1 MKISY
6 TYIIYGLFLTLLS
19 GCELIHDDPAELG
32 FREDG
37 EAYAYVSLT
46 INTAPTAPGT
56 RANPTGGEAGDGYED
71 GQDYEKAVN
80 NLTLFFYESQAGNA
94 TDGVNRTDNPVIAA
108 RANIPITPL
117 GALEDDTERIDEVY
131 RVGPVRVSGLRM
143 NHFYH
148 VLAVANAGESFGESI
163 TDLNGLKAATIDNV
177 YTYSNNAYSNFVMSS
192 EGDESPV
199 LNITYENSEN
209 NPATTTVDLERLVA
223 RVDYKT
229 NEDNSYGVGS
239 TGIDATITRAMLVN
253 MYNQDTYV
261 LKRVAS
267 GSVDGTVTYLGD
279 EDIQTSFVV
288 DPKTEDKTYPT
299 IAEDADEWYENYF
312 PNISDEIGDDSAT
325 AWEKFLIEGWDI
337 DGWTCIGY
345 PKENTTSKDAE
356 GKYYSTGV
364 VFEAEYT
371 GITSVGED
379 KTFFRVDGTILYT
392 TLEDAMKDP
401 DFDPD
406 RTFTNG
412 WSDFQEYYNVL
423 DENDPA
429 GYKVWLSQFDES
441 VELASLTWD
450 KYKTNVLGY
459 VENKPTAKTRQ
470 VLHQY
475 GRTETFLDGKG
486 YYTYWIKHNQG
497 DKANIVEGL
506 PMYHAIVRNNVYKL
520 NVTSISEIG
529 NDIPGDKTL
538 GIQVA
543 VAEWGKLEKEEVEMK

>member
-56 RANPTGGEAGDGYED
+56 RANPTGGETGNGYYED
-71 GQDYEKAVN
+71 GQEYEKAVN
-80 NLTLFFYESQAGNA
+80 DLTLFFYSNDGGVNGTSVPLISHYINA
-94 TDGVNRTDNPVIAA
+94 NQTLTDGKQP
-108 RANIPITPL
+108 
-117 GALEDDTERIDEVY
+117 IDETFKL
-131 RVGPVRVSGLRM
+131 GPVRVSGLRT
-143 NHFYH
+143 NQQYH
-148 VLAVANAGESFGESI
+148 LLVVANAGDISDDY
-163 TDLNGLKAATIDNV
+163 TTLDDLRRKAELETV
-177 YTYSNNAYSNFVMSS
+177 YTYADNAYSNFVMSS

-199 LNITYENSEN
+199 LNITYENSES

-229 NEDNSYGVGS
+229 NADNSYDVGS

-253 MYNQDTYV
+253 MYNQNTYV

-267 GSVDGTVTYLGD
+267 GSVDGAVTYLGD
-279 EDIQTSFVV
+279 EDIQTSFVI

-299 IAEDADEWYENYF
+299 IAEYANEWYENYF
-312 PNISDEIGDDSAT
+312 PNISDEIESDGKT
-325 AWEKFLIEGWDI
+325 AWEKLLTEGWDI
-337 DGWTCIGY
+337 EGWTCIGY
-345 PKENTTSKDAE
+345 SKENTTSKDAE

-371 GITSVGED
+371 GITSVGEG
-379 KTFFRVDGTILYT
+379 KTFFRVDGTTLYT
-392 TLEDAMKDP
+392 TLEDAMKAEDL

-406 RTFTNG
+406 RTFTDG
-412 WSDFQEYYNVL
+412 WSDFQKYYNVL

-450 KYKTNVLGY
+450 EYKTNVLGY
-459 VENKPTAKTRQ
+459 VEYKPTAKTRQ